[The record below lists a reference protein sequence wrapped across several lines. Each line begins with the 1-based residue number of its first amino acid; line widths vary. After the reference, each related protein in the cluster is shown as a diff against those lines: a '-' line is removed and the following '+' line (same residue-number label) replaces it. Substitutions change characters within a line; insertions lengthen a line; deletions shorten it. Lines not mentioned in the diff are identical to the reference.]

1 MDLSKAGPK
10 TTTLTSCDGQGA
22 DFGDFGGPAPY
33 PGVLSMGTDGAFVQP
48 ASPIT
53 DVLIDVPA
61 PAVPAVIGVKAAII
75 LPGNCSFTN
84 TPCAPTADSD
94 PCPVTMPNNCT
105 LYSPGL
111 YTGGINAAGKELAL
125 FKPGLYYLNGG
136 GFHFT
141 SNTAFQMAKGWP
153 DDAVTGQGAMFYVT
167 GNDAAAD
174 RIEIT
179 SNSGQIQ
186 GTPYPNKL
194 VGSPEASIY
203 KGILFFEDRN
213 TTVAH
218 VHSMQGGG
226 GMEITGTIYLTN
238 TEPTMRATPTRFQ
251 TLDLQGN
258 SGSQTQLQGQII
270 VDALSL
276 GGGVGI
282 TMRLSSTSVLVV
294 RKVALV
300 R

>member
-1 MDLSKAGPK
+1 
-10 TTTLTSCDGQGA
+10 
-22 DFGDFGGPAPY
+22 
-33 PGVLSMGTDGAFVQP
+33 
-48 ASPIT
+48 
-53 DVLIDVPA
+53 
-61 PAVPAVIGVKAAII
+61 
-75 LPGNCSFTN
+75 
-84 TPCAPTADSD
+84 
-94 PCPVTMPNNCT
+94 
-105 LYSPGL
+105 
-111 YTGGINAAGKELAL
+111 
-125 FKPGLYYLNGG
+125 
-136 GFHFT
+136 
-141 SNTAFQMAKGWP
+141 
-153 DDAVTGQGAMFYVT
+153 MFYIT

-194 VGSPEASIY
+194 RGSPEASIY